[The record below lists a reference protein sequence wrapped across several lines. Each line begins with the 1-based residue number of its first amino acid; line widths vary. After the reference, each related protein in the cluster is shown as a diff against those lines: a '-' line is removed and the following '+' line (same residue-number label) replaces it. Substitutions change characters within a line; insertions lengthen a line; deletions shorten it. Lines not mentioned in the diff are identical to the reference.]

1 MKKLYAVVFTLMV
14 LLSVAMS
21 AAALESKTI
30 NRQNGVAAY
39 ASWSESTANGSVD
52 TYLNVAKTDD
62 GTDIY
67 VSVCTSDP
75 ILGYSCKQGR
85 MFTTENVFDMD
96 GKLNSASLSAVQV
109 DLYDW
114 YYYTVQTATIQ
125 AQWTGVGDT
134 TKGSYRTISKYGDY
148 VSKYSDSSIFREA
161 TVTGTRDGQYLGT
174 GTYAGLVKFKSV
186 SMYMEK

>member
-1 MKKLYAVVFTLMV
+1 MKKLYAVVFALMV
-14 LLSVAMS
+14 LISVAMS

-30 NRQNGVAAY
+30 YRQNGLSAY
-39 ASWSESTANGSVD
+39 ASWSEMTTDGIAD
-52 TYLNVAKTDD
+52 TYLNVAETDD

-67 VSVCTSDP
+67 LSVCTSDSS
-75 ILGYSCKQGR
+75 GNYSCKWGYK
-85 MFTTENVFDMD
+85 FTTDNVFEID

-114 YYYTVQTATIQ
+114 YSYTPETTTIQ

-134 TKGSYRTISKYGDY
+134 SKGSYKSISKYGDY
-148 VSKYSDSSIFREA
+148 ISKYSDSSTYREA
-161 TVTGTRDGQYLGT
+161 TATGTRDGHDLGASA
-174 GTYAGLVKFKSV
+174 YAGLVKFKSV